1 MNKTR
6 KWLLTALF
14 ATGCG
19 AAWAQAL
26 PTADTSPVQLEITD
40 LYGDK
45 QVVPLTDSMTLY
57 WPQRLLETNSDEGA
71 FAVLCDKDG
80 TPIWSIPVNSKD
92 LAHLKFL
99 GSPAATTQAQMDAYK
114 NPDVWDPTI
123 RLIFNVGG
131 KGYLIPKPG
140 ELHFSSPLGTYEL
153 VTATGESYTIPMTET
168 ELIQYQDTIQGIG
181 GYLEKIKEGN
191 EVYYGAFYDGQDGS
205 YRNGTYEDFYA
216 LIPDATDHN
225 ISMFVPSD
233 EAFSHAPD
241 PTSINSRTPRAL
253 NFYFYIS
260 YIKGAAYRY
269 DFQTGELGAPF
280 TGSSGP
286 LDNTTIG
293 KYLVMMLRSHT
304 ILHKD
309 KAGLDSGNDY
319 YLALDG
325 SPIRVVREGGKVVG
339 VQSAFHLWNQR
350 HGLTA
355 ASDTTGV
362 PLMQADIT
370 SQRSKGNGNIF
381 CINSTLEATPS
392 SVYSILSGSELEE
405 GAENPFAKFYEL
417 CEKSGAFVNNKGV
430 YDYGLDFV
438 RDIPFTLYVPTNE
451 AVEQEMGSIVNEINA
466 LDQQMTETEDDS
478 IRQELNSRIGEKKAI
493 VRDFVKAHI
502 QFGIEIADKL
512 PCSGRHNTALVKN
525 GSLCTPRL
533 MVKGL
538 GEGRMTV
545 TDECG
550 NTRNILDAHKNIFVR
565 EAHCSSSP
573 MNVIM
578 RGVTLETYA
587 IGVIHQIDGVLRYN
601 P

>member
-6 KWLLTALF
+6 KWLLTALLVMSY
-14 ATGCG
+14 G

-26 PTADTSPVQLEITD
+26 HTADTSPVQLEITD

-45 QVVPLTDSMTLY
+45 QVVPLTDGMTLY
-57 WPQRLLETNSDEGA
+57 WPQCLLETQTGEGA
-71 FAVLCDKDG
+71 FAVLCDKEG
-80 TPIWSIPVNSKD
+80 TPVRSIPVNRKD

-99 GSPAATTQAQMDAYK
+99 GASAASTQAQMDTYK
-114 NPDVWDPTI
+114 NPNVWDTNI
-123 RLIFNVGG
+123 RLIFNIGG
-131 KGYLIPKPG
+131 KEYLVPKPG

-153 VTATGESYTIPMTET
+153 ITATGESYTIPMKET

-181 GYLEKIKEGN
+181 GYLQKIREGN
-191 EVYYGAFYDGQDGS
+191 HVYYNSFYDRQ
-205 YRNGTYEDFYA
+205 YYTCEDFYA
-216 LIPDATDHN
+216 LIPDGTDYN

-233 EAFSHAPD
+233 EAFSHVPD
-241 PTSINSRTPRAL
+241 IISINSRMPRAL
-253 NFYFYIS
+253 EFTPNGSI
-260 YIKGAAYRY
+260 IKAACCRY
-269 DFQTGELGAPF
+269 TFQSGEQGELLPGQF
-280 TGSSGP
+280 
-286 LDNTTIG
+286 DNFSIG
-293 KYLVMMLRSHT
+293 KYMVMMLHSHT

-309 KAGLDSGNDY
+309 KDGLDSGNEY

-325 SPIRVVREGGKVVG
+325 SPIRIIREAGKVVG

-350 HGLTA
+350 HGLTT

-370 SQRSKGNGNIF
+370 SQRTKGNGNIF

-417 CEKSGAFVNNKGV
+417 CDLGGALVYNKGV
-430 YDYGLDFV
+430 YNWGLNFV
-438 RDIPFTLYVPTNE
+438 GDIPFTLYVPTNE
-451 AVEQEMGSIVNEINA
+451 AVEQEMGSTVSEIRTIEG
-466 LDQQMTETEDDS
+466 QMAETEDDS
-478 IRQELNSRIGEKKAI
+478 IRQELNSRIDEKKAVI
-493 VRDFVKAHI
+493 QNFVKAHI
-502 QFGIEIADKL
+502 QFGIEIADNL
-512 PCSGRHNTALVKN
+512 PCSNWHNTALVKN

-538 GEGRMTV
+538 GGGRMTV

-550 NTRNILDAHKNIFVR
+550 NTRNILDANKNIFVR
-565 EAHCSSSP
+565 EAHCTSSP
-573 MNVIM
+573 VNVAMSRI
-578 RGVTLETYA
+578 TLETYA
-587 IGVIHQIDGVLRYN
+587 VGVIHQIDGVLRYN